1 MVISI
6 EKLILGLC
14 ICLMIGVIISPMAAV
29 SPYGP
34 PPQPPAPSPISPS
47 PPSPSPISPGTSSGG
62 GYYTYTQPSYSS
74 PSPDLV
80 FTMPSSPGD
89 LKLTPEQEVLV
100 SGMVNAGTLNFNTNP
115 NSGTGSGG
123 TAFPGGSLPCSTSTS
138 PGLSQSSVA
147 GQQSIMGGGLKF
159 TDTSGIS
166 PLKLNPE
173 AVARGSGGK
182 IIAVFLEKYGNGK
195 IVWNED
201 ESQGLYGGP
210 GEAGIFIRDK
220 ISGIVTGTIEHDDG
234 VITQVTKDEYG
245 NQKTT
250 VTTDPKLGITVTK
263 SDDGTTIIEWKGTTE
278 KIDPDGTTTLTLAD
292 GTKFTYFRDGSYRV
306 DFNNCYAIV
315 DPTDGS
321 IRWYDLKGNPIP
333 GPLGDEAGGEQP
345 PVAGGDQQQN
355 GNEGGGEQP
364 PVAGGD
370 QQQGDTGNE
379 VTWNTDEGET
389 VPCSFDCGGGGMPN
403 PEDTSGPNNPHIFS
417 SNIGNNYQSLVSGS
431 LNMNPNP
438 EDTSGPNNPHIFSS
452 NTAGPYQSLVSGSSN
467 MQPNPEDTSGP
478 NNPHIVPGGSAG
490 TFQDWSSGGGTGAPL
505 YNPTVQSIISS
516 GPQSANKGSIF

>member
-1 MVISI
+1 
-6 EKLILGLC
+6 
-14 ICLMIGVIISPMAAV
+14 
-29 SPYGP
+29 
-34 PPQPPAPSPISPS
+34 
-47 PPSPSPISPGTSSGG
+47 
-62 GYYTYTQPSYSS
+62 
-74 PSPDLV
+74 
-80 FTMPSSPGD
+80 MPSSPGD

-234 VITQVTKDEYG
+234 VITQVT
-245 NQKTT
+245 
-250 VTTDPKLGITVTK
+250 
-263 SDDGTTIIEWKGTTE
+263 
-278 KIDPDGTTTLTLAD
+278 
-292 GTKFTYFRDGSYRV
+292 TYFRDGSYRV

-417 SNIGNNYQSLVSGS
+417 SNLGNNYQSLVSGS
-431 LNMNPNP
+431 QNMQPNP